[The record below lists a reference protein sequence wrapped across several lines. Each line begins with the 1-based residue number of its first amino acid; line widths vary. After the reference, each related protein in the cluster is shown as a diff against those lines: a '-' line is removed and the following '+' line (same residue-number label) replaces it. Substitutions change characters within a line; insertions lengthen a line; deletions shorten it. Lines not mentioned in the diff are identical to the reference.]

1 MEKLKETL
9 KDKKLWIF
17 FIIVIAFF
25 GIFIKME
32 YATDTYCV
40 FTASTKSMAEHFL
53 KSGRF
58 VTALAEIV
66 LAFLNIG
73 NEMTYILSFLLAIIC
88 TVISVYKLY
97 KIFEDEV
104 PSKILLGIAVVMI
117 IINTFSIELYLFLE
131 KGILMLSVLL
141 CVLAFENM
149 VKFFKGSKKAII
161 FVLMYMLL
169 ANFSYQGTVALFVAL
184 SCLYI
189 VKYSKNAKTFIA
201 NNIITAF
208 CYGIPAIINY
218 IIVRFV
224 FVNGRVN
231 AQYNIALSIRKI
243 IDNTQEMLITTYKLM
258 PQYMFLAIFCILVAI
273 GFICAIKEKKKVLGK
288 LAGGTYLVVATFITT
303 IFPQIMQS
311 TDSIGFAP
319 RSTYAFA
326 SILGLIVL
334 YILIH
339 KKPSVMI
346 QRILMVVLIFYLGV
360 QYINFENISIDR
372 YSLNYT
378 DYYQFLQIQEII
390 DAYETETGKK
400 ITKVANY
407 QDNSEGGY
415 PQLFIS
421 HDINVK
427 AMWPDWSRID
437 FLEYYFDRDFQEVEK
452 SQEVYEQYFK
462 EKNWRFFSKE
472 QVVLIDETMHL
483 FIY

>member
-161 FVLMYMLL
+161 FVHLSPHKVKEIDSVILNSNYHYFFVWQFFLL
-169 ANFSYQGTVALFVAL
+169 
-184 SCLYI
+184 LY
-189 VKYSKNAKTFIA
+189 F
-201 NNIITAF
+201 
-208 CYGIPAIINY
+208 
-218 IIVRFV
+218 
-224 FVNGRVN
+224 
-231 AQYNIALSIRKI
+231 
-243 IDNTQEMLITTYKLM
+243 
-258 PQYMFLAIFCILVAI
+258 FLL
-273 GFICAIKEKKKVLGK
+273 
-288 LAGGTYLVVATFITT
+288 
-303 IFPQIMQS
+303 
-311 TDSIGFAP
+311 
-319 RSTYAFA
+319 
-326 SILGLIVL
+326 
-334 YILIH
+334 
-339 KKPSVMI
+339 
-346 QRILMVVLIFYLGV
+346 
-360 QYINFENISIDR
+360 
-372 YSLNYT
+372 
-378 DYYQFLQIQEII
+378 
-390 DAYETETGKK
+390 
-400 ITKVANY
+400 
-407 QDNSEGGY
+407 
-415 PQLFIS
+415 
-421 HDINVK
+421 
-427 AMWPDWSRID
+427 
-437 FLEYYFDRDFQEVEK
+437 
-452 SQEVYEQYFK
+452 
-462 EKNWRFFSKE
+462 
-472 QVVLIDETMHL
+472 
-483 FIY
+483 

>member
-1 MEKLKETL
+1 
-9 KDKKLWIF
+9 
-17 FIIVIAFF
+17 
-25 GIFIKME
+25 
-32 YATDTYCV
+32 
-40 FTASTKSMAEHFL
+40 
-53 KSGRF
+53 
-58 VTALAEIV
+58 
-66 LAFLNIG
+66 
-73 NEMTYILSFLLAIIC
+73 
-88 TVISVYKLY
+88 
-97 KIFEDEV
+97 
-104 PSKILLGIAVVMI
+104 
-117 IINTFSIELYLFLE
+117 
-131 KGILMLSVLL
+131 
-141 CVLAFENM
+141 
-149 VKFFKGSKKAII
+149 
-161 FVLMYMLL
+161 
-169 ANFSYQGTVALFVAL
+169 
-184 SCLYI
+184 
-189 VKYSKNAKTFIA
+189 
-201 NNIITAF
+201 
-208 CYGIPAIINY
+208 
-218 IIVRFV
+218 
-224 FVNGRVN
+224 
-231 AQYNIALSIRKI
+231 
-243 IDNTQEMLITTYKLM
+243 M